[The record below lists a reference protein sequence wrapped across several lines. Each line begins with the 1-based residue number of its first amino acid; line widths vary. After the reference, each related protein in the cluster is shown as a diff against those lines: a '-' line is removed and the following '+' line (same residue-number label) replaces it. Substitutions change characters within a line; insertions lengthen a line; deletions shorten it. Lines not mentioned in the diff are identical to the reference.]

1 MVGKRVWTS
10 GPDGDKK
17 KNGNLKPAISR
28 FQDASN
34 KAVEDDQREQIK
46 NKLIDGV
53 EREALEHYRKSKD
66 EVSIHPVLRV
76 FPPSLWVPWVL
87 WVLLGGS
94 KSNR

>member
-1 MVGKRVWTS
+1 MVNKRAWTS
-10 GPDGDKK
+10 GPVGDKK
-17 KNGNLKPAISR
+17 KNGNLKPAIAR

-66 EVSIHPVLRV
+66 EVIIHALRKFSTVSSQLAGVLNLAV
-76 FPPSLWVPWVL
+76 H
-87 WVLLGGS
+87 G
-94 KSNR
+94 